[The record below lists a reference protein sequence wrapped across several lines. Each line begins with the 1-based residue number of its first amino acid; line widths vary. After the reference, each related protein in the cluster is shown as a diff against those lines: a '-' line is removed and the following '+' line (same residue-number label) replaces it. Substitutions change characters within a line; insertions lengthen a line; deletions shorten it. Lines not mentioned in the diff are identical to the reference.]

1 LENLLSEET
10 IKRLILSL
18 KSRKAWRLMDPIEV
32 ARNLKIL
39 CEHMPQEEVASKLGI
54 SNKGTIWVFLRLLD
68 LPEKVQ
74 EYVRTGKIGKDT
86 AYRVS
91 LLKDKREQE
100 ILADAVLKYN
110 LSSLEVR
117 GIAQSLKKRNPDLP
131 IEECIRLTLRAR
143 PGVEEEHI
151 IVTKIQNDTLEAL
164 EKKSKENGVPVETL
178 VRKSMSE
185 ALPRVSIASLKLVG
199 TTAVM
204 SLGKEDFQLFKKKAE
219 EKKIKLEDLVE
230 TLINKWMLH
239 GC

>member
-1 LENLLSEET
+1 
-10 IKRLILSL
+10 
-18 KSRKAWRLMDPIEV
+18 
-32 ARNLKIL
+32 
-39 CEHMPQEEVASKLGI
+39 
-54 SNKGTIWVFLRLLD
+54 

-86 AYRVS
+86 AYRIS

-110 LSSLEVR
+110 LSSSEVR

-131 IEECIRLTLRAR
+131 IEECIRLTLSAR
-143 PGVEEEHI
+143 QGVEEEHI
-151 IVTKIQNDTLEAL
+151 IVTKIQNETLETL
-164 EKKSKENGVPVETL
+164 ERKSKENGVSMDML
-178 VRKSMSE
+178 VRKCMLE
-185 ALPRVSIASLKLVG
+185 ALPQVSIASLKLVG
-199 TTAVM
+199 TTVLM

-230 TLINKWMLH
+230 TLINKWILH